1 MNKNELLDLLKEKVG
16 FETKKE
22 VGEFLDKLDVVV
34 EAVAQALEVDQ
45 KAKIGSYISVEKRHT
60 EGRTGELNGVKYTSE
75 AKDVTKIKGTGLV
88 KKLV

>member
-1 MNKNELLDLLKEKVG
+1 MNKNELLDLLKEKAG

-22 VGEFLDKLDVVV
+22 VEKFFDKLDIVV
-34 EAVAQALEVDQ
+34 ETVAGALEVDQ
-45 KAKIGSYISVEKRHT
+45 KAKIGSYISVEKKHT

>member
-22 VGEFLDKLDVVV
+22 VGEFLDKLDMVV
-34 EAVAQALEVDQ
+34 ETVAGALEVDQ
-45 KAKIGSYISVEKRHT
+45 KAKLGSYISVEKKHT
-60 EGRTGELNGVKYTSE
+60 EGRTGEFNGVKYTSE

-88 KKLV
+88 KKLL